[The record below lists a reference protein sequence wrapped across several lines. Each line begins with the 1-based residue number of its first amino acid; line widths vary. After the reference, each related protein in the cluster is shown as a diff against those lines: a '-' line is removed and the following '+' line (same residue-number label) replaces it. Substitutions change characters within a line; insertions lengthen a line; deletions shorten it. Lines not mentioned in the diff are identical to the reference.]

1 MRKED
6 VAKQVDISLELG
18 RDKTL
23 SSELEAVGW
32 YCNGGSNTTKS
43 NWLTFHKQTKDMQR
57 QKHEM
62 ARKQTRMRLWYERP
76 TGERSGVYYAFYQ
89 QTTRNFSEKMI
100 WSMFYLSSTEY
111 SV

>member
-43 NWLTFHKQTKDMQR
+43 N
-57 QKHEM
+57 
-62 ARKQTRMRLWYERP
+62 
-76 TGERSGVYYAFYQ
+76 
-89 QTTRNFSEKMI
+89 
-100 WSMFYLSSTEY
+100 
-111 SV
+111 